1 MKSNSDGLMIDGI
14 VGYIDRD
21 NIDTDQIIPTEYLKS
36 IKKFGFEDYLFDGWR
51 YHDDGRLGIKK
62 EEREINEDF
71 ILNKTPFNESKILLA
86 RDNFGCGSSREH
98 AVWALRDF
106 GIKAVIASS
115 FGDISSNVGLLVG
128 SGLKKNPMTCAHQIL
143 DELNKNDL
151 KNIKSITVT
160 KPGFINFFIED
171 SFYQNYIGT
180 INSLKSKFGR
190 SSIGKGKKANV
201 EFVSANPTGPLTVG
215 HGRNAVIGDTVSN
228 ILVWNGF
235 DVTREFTQKIW
246 QDCSSHKFLYVLSKN
261 I

>member
-71 ILNKTPFNESKILLA
+71 ILNKTPFNVSKILLA

-115 FGDISSNVGLLVG
+115 FGDIFYNNCFKNRVLPIQ
-128 SGLKKNPMTCAHQIL
+128 LKKNQIEELFKTVQDEIVEFSIDLQERIITNGDKEISFDVEDHLIDRIIYGL
-143 DELNKNDL
+143 DDVDITLKVKDKIHNFEKNR
-151 KNIKSITVT
+151 KETRPWI
-160 KPGFINFFIED
+160 FINE
-171 SFYQNYIGT
+171 
-180 INSLKSKFGR
+180 
-190 SSIGKGKKANV
+190 
-201 EFVSANPTGPLTVG
+201 
-215 HGRNAVIGDTVSN
+215 
-228 ILVWNGF
+228 
-235 DVTREFTQKIW
+235 
-246 QDCSSHKFLYVLSKN
+246 
-261 I
+261 